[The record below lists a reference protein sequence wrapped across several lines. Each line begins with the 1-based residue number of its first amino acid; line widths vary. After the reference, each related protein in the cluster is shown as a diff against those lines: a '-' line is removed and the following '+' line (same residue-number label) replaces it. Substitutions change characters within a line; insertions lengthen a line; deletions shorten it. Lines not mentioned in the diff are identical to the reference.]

1 MYSGVPINC
10 ANRVNSVLLGQLLA
24 DRLGHAE
31 VDDLGH
37 RLAVVQRHQH
47 VGRLDVAVDD
57 PLLVGVLHGL
67 ADRDEQLQPLAW
79 IESWFWSQYR

>member
-1 MYSGVPINC
+1 M
-10 ANRVNSVLLGQLLA
+10 

-37 RLAVVQRHQH
+37 RLAVVGRDQH

-57 PLLVGVLHGL
+57 PLLMRVLDRL
-67 ADRDEQLQPLAW
+67 ADGDEQLEPLVRRELILVAVVGDRNAADQLHD
-79 IESWFWSQYR
+79 EVRPAGM